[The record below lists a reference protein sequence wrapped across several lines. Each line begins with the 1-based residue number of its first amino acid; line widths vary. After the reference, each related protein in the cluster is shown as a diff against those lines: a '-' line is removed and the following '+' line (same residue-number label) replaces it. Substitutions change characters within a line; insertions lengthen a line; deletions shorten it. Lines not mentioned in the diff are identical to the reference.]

1 MTGHKHREKK
11 EKTESKR
18 RQEDGQRHTQ
28 EVESLTGGRALSLNG
43 FLRWMSAREDDE
55 LVDFSAS
62 LSQQVF
68 TPASGSIVFIGKHRV
83 SVILSDTNRPGN
95 LL

>member
-1 MTGHKHREKK
+1 MRE
-11 EKTESKR
+11 
-18 RQEDGQRHTQ
+18 ED
-28 EVESLTGGRALSLNG
+28 EP
-43 FLRWMSAREDDE
+43 
-55 LVDFSAS
+55 VDFSAS

-83 SVILSDTNRPGN
+83 SVILSETNRPGN